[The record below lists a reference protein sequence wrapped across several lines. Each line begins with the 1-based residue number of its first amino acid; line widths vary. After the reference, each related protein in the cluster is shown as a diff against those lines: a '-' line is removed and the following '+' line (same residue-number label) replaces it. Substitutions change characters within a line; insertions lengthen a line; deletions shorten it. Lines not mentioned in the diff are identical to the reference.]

1 MKKLN
6 FLLIFLIFAL
16 AVTAVASEDVED
28 SKTQFDLIFNVTDF
42 GDYIEVNVILPSDAQ
57 GFVNYTIN
65 GESHEVKIV
74 NGEAKWNI
82 TDLEP
87 GQYDLKANYSGDDV
101 YMSVENRT
109 IIIVK
114 APEKPAD
121 NGTNDTNDTNGTH
134 AAGGDVAPD
143 DKNNAPS
150 DNETSNQT
158 APVENTT
165 DGNVTTTVDN
175 PHPPKKPPEKPPLD
189 LDPKTGLPIIL
200 VIIAAVILIVVRKY
214 QF

>member
-6 FLLIFLIFAL
+6 FLLIFLIFAM
-16 AVTAVASEDVED
+16 AVTAVASEDVGD
-28 SKTQFDLIFNVTDF
+28 AKTQFDLIFNVTDF

-74 NGEAKWNI
+74 DGEAKFNI
-82 TDLEP
+82 TNLEP

-101 YMSVENRT
+101 YMSVENKT
-109 IIIVK
+109 IIIIK
-114 APEKPAD
+114 APEKPVD
-121 NGTNDTNDTNGTH
+121 NATNDTNDTNGTH

-143 DKNNAPS
+143 DKNNAPA
-150 DNETSNQT
+150 DNGTSNQT
-158 APVENTT
+158 QPADNKS
-165 DGNVTTTVDN
+165 DGNVTTTVDDS
-175 PHPPKKPPEKPPLD
+175 HPPKKPPEKPPLD
-189 LDPKTGLPIIL
+189 LDAKTGLPFVL
-200 VIIAAVILIVVRKY
+200 VIIAVIILIVVRKY

>member
-6 FLLIFLIFAL
+6 FLLIFLIFAM
-16 AVTAVASEDVED
+16 AVTAVASEDVGD
-28 SKTQFDLIFNVTDF
+28 AKTQFDLIFNVTDF

-74 NGEAKWNI
+74 DGEAKFNI
-82 TDLEP
+82 TNLEP

-101 YMSVENRT
+101 YMSVENKT
-109 IIIVK
+109 IIIIK
-114 APEKPAD
+114 APEKPVD
-121 NGTNDTNDTNGTH
+121 NATNDTNDTNGTH

-143 DKNNAPS
+143 DKNNAPA
-150 DNETSNQT
+150 DNGTSNQT
-158 APVENTT
+158 QPADNKS

-175 PHPPKKPPEKPPLD
+175 SAPPKKPPEKPPLD
-189 LDPKTGLPIIL
+189 LDAKTGLPFVL
-200 VIIAAVILIVVRKY
+200 VIIAVIILIVVRKY

>member
-6 FLLIFLIFAL
+6 FLLIFLIFSL
-16 AVTAVASEDVED
+16 AIAAVASEDVED
-28 SKTQFDLIFNVTDF
+28 SKTQFDLIFNVVDF
-42 GDYIEVNVILPSDAQ
+42 GDYIEVNVNLPSDAQ

-74 NGEAKWNI
+74 NGEAKLNI

-101 YMSVENRT
+101 YMSVENKT
-109 IIIVK
+109 IIIIK

-121 NGTNDTNDTNGTH
+121 NGTNDTNGTN
-134 AAGGDVAPD
+134 AAGGDVASD
-143 DKNNAPS
+143 DKNNAPT
-150 DNETSNQT
+150 DNGTSNQT
-158 APVENTT
+158 QPEDNKT

-175 PHPPKKPPEKPPLD
+175 SPPPKKPPEKPPLD
-189 LDPKTGLPIIL
+189 LDAKTGLPIVL
-200 VIIAAVILIVVRKY
+200 VIIAAIILIVVRKY

>member
-42 GDYIEVNVILPSDAQ
+42 GDYIEVNVILQSDAQ
-57 GFVNYTIN
+57 GSVNYTIN

-101 YMSVENRT
+101 YMSVENKT

-121 NGTNDTNDTNGTH
+121 NGTNDTNGTH

-143 DKNNAPS
+143 DKNNAPT
-150 DNETSNQT
+150 DNGTSNQT
-158 APVENTT
+158 QPVENTT
-165 DGNVTTTVDN
+165 DANVATTVDN
-175 PHPPKKPPEKPPLD
+175 SPPPKKPPEKPPFD
-189 LDPKTGLPIIL
+189 LDAKTGLPIVL
-200 VIIAAVILIVVRKY
+200 VIMAAVILIVVRKY